1 MSKWNCLT
9 DWRIAMTMINEEI
22 ANNEIDYHEKKPK
35 HDYGCWFMNNNLI
48 VPKLNKQYI
57 LKKDLKMAKKWSQCN
72 YPSGMVVKVVEY
84 IPNKE
89 CLNLKINTQSIPED
103 KFPLLHD
110 SLNSLIITFYD
121 GNDYSKKLS
130 QFYDYF
136 EEFDKDMTMA
146 DVLDVR
152 QAMDKFY
159 SAVKEL
165 NRAIDEMDGD
175 CNYLI
180 ADEYPLG
187 LSYDE
192 WVLSF
197 MEWYN
202 SVDNNCNAYRH
213 AIKTV
218 GGTDENQ

>member
-1 MSKWNCLT
+1 MNTKTKT
-9 DWRIAMTMINEEI
+9 D
-22 ANNEIDYHEKKPK
+22 
-35 HDYGCWFMNNNLI
+35 CWFENNNLI
-48 VPKLNKQYI
+48 VPKLNEQYI
-57 LKKDLKMAKKWSQCN
+57 LKKDLKIGRCN
-72 YPSGMVVKVVEY
+72 FPSGMVVELWEY
-84 IPNKE
+84 NQSKE
-89 CLNLKINTQSIPED
+89 FLDLRIIRQSILPED
-103 KFPLLHD
+103 KFPLLWEKLNN
-110 SLNSLIITFYD
+110 LNSGMIIRKP
-121 GNDYSKKLS
+121 SE
-130 QFYDYF
+130 FYDYF

-159 SAVKEL
+159 SAVREL

-180 ADEYPLG
+180 ANEYPLG

-213 AIKTV
+213 AIRLLGNSTIQ
-218 GGTDENQ
+218 GGKIE

>member
-1 MSKWNCLT
+1 MTTKTKT
-9 DWRIAMTMINEEI
+9 D
-22 ANNEIDYHEKKPK
+22 
-35 HDYGCWFMNNNLI
+35 CWFMNNNKI
-48 VPKLNKQYI
+48 VPKLKEQYI
-57 LKKDLKMAKKWSQCN
+57 LKKDLSWGECN
-72 YPSGMVVKVVEY
+72 FPSGMIVKVAEY
-84 IPNKE
+84 IPSKE
-89 CLNLKINTQSIPED
+89 YLKVKINTQSIPED
-103 KFPLLHD
+103 KFPLLHEN
-110 SLNSLIITFYD
+110 LNSLLLNFHSTNIL
-121 GNDYSKKLS
+121 GVS

-136 EEFDKDMTMA
+136 EELDKDMTMA

-152 QAMDKFY
+152 QAMDQFY

-175 CNYLI
+175 CNCLI
-180 ADEYPLG
+180 ANEYPLE

>member
-1 MSKWNCLT
+1 
-9 DWRIAMTMINEEI
+9 
-22 ANNEIDYHEKKPK
+22 
-35 HDYGCWFMNNNLI
+35 
-48 VPKLNKQYI
+48 
-57 LKKDLKMAKKWSQCN
+57 
-72 YPSGMVVKVVEY
+72 MVVKVVEY
-84 IPNKE
+84 IPNNDHGYKE

-110 SLNSLIITFYD
+110 NLNSLIITFYD

-152 QAMDKFY
+152 QAMDQFY
-159 SAVKEL
+159 SAVHKL
-165 NRAIDEMDGD
+165 NNAIDEMDGD
-175 CNYLI
+175 CNCLI

-197 MEWYN
+197 MDWYN
-202 SVDNNCNAYRH
+202 SVDNNINAYRH

>member
-1 MSKWNCLT
+1 MTIKTKT
-9 DWRIAMTMINEEI
+9 D
-22 ANNEIDYHEKKPK
+22 
-35 HDYGCWFMNNNLI
+35 CWFMNNNLI
-48 VPKLNKQYI
+48 VPKLNEQYI
-57 LKKDLKMAKKWSQCN
+57 LKKALSWGECDF
-72 YPSGMVVKVVEY
+72 PRGMVVKVAEY
-84 IPNKE
+84 IPSKE
-89 CLNLKINTQSIPED
+89 YLKVKINTQSIPED
-103 KFPLLHD
+103 KFPLLHEN
-110 SLNSLIITFYD
+110 LNSLLLNFHSTNI
-121 GNDYSKKLS
+121 LEVS

-159 SAVKEL
+159 SAVKEF
-165 NRAIDEMDGD
+165 NRAINEMNGD

-180 ADEYPLG
+180 ANEYPLQ
-187 LSYDE
+187 LSYDD

-213 AIKTV
+213 AIRTV
-218 GGTDENQ
+218 RGNGE

>member
-1 MSKWNCLT
+1 MTTKIKT
-9 DWRIAMTMINEEI
+9 D
-22 ANNEIDYHEKKPK
+22 
-35 HDYGCWFMNNNLI
+35 CWFMNNNKI
-48 VPKLNKQYI
+48 VPKLKEQYI
-57 LKKDLKMAKKWSQCN
+57 LKKDLKIGECN
-72 YPSGMVVKVVEY
+72 FPSGMVVWIYRYEPNHQFLELEINYKS
-84 IPNKE
+84 IPN
-89 CLNLKINTQSIPED
+89 D
-103 KFPLLHD
+103 KFPLLWENIK
-110 SLNSLIITFYD
+110 SNIICFYD

-175 CNYLI
+175 SNCLI
-180 ADEYPLG
+180 ANEYPFG

-213 AIKTV
+213 AIRLLGNSTIQ
-218 GGTDENQ
+218 GGKIE

>member
-1 MSKWNCLT
+1 
-9 DWRIAMTMINEEI
+9 MTTKTEGF
-22 ANNEIDYHEKKPK
+22 EK
-35 HDYGCWFMNNNLI
+35 HCWFMNNNLI
-48 VPKLNKQYI
+48 VPKLNEQYI
-57 LKKDLKMAKKWSQCN
+57 LKKDLSFKFGDNANCN

-89 CLNLKINTQSIPED
+89 CLIVRINTQSIPED
-103 KFPLLHD
+103 KFPLLHEN
-110 SLNSLIITFYD
+110 LNSLLLNFHSTNI
-121 GNDYSKKLS
+121 LEVS

-146 DVLDVR
+146 DVLDIR

-159 SAVKEL
+159 SAVKEF
-165 NRAIDEMDGD
+165 NRAINDMDGD
-175 CNYLI
+175 CNSLI
-180 ADEYPLG
+180 TDEYPFG
-187 LSYDE
+187 LSFDE
-192 WVLSF
+192 FSLSF

-218 GGTDENQ
+218 RDDESWKDYDNRVKMSGDNPTGELDNV